1 MVFQELNDIRASRP
15 PFPAPSTQARIQNIR
30 RIRGGG
36 DVYSPPLT
44 EDFPGGSAIKV
55 MVPSLGQE
63 DPMEEGMAT
72 PIFLPGESHGQRSLA
87 GYGARRR
94 SVQM

>member
-1 MVFQELNDIRASRP
+1 MVFQELTNIRASLS
-15 PFPAPSTQARIQNIR
+15 PFPAPSAQARIQNIL

-44 EDFPGGSAIKV
+44 DFPGGSAIKV

-63 DPMEEGMAT
+63 DPMKEGMAT
-72 PIFLPGESHGQRSLA
+72 PIFLPGEPQG
-87 GYGARRR
+87 
-94 SVQM
+94 